1 MLTGGCSEE
10 AYMRYAEK
18 YKREGRGEEKNEGR
32 KVSMRETR
40 RKKNKRGEKILRS
53 HV

>member
-40 RKKNKRGEKILRS
+40 RKK
-53 HV
+53 